1 MQNLALND
9 PQFNQDAAAWLQANG
24 VRAVGRTPGEA
35 FLNHLA
41 ATVPDPVA
49 TFSQVAG
56 IYAPGQA
63 PAAPAAPS
71 RPAPAPSMTPEEK
84 RLHYLERVKVDDV
97 FKKLPA
103 GSPLRRLASDPP
115 FNAKME
121 AKLSAA
127 GITPLPHYNAAQ
139 SVIVR
144 GMQVVEDMAK
154 SGHDTDAI
162 SAAIEKMTGGAFG
175 KRDVRKLVETIG
187 GEREQEAQLAGLNSR
202 FQERE
207 KEREEYEARKKE
219 ASIARLSP
227 NEKAE
232 LEYENKRRA
241 KDGEER
247 DDRRADIAAEWD
259 AQASENPKPETQVID
274 SPMKLDLELSWRK
287 QEGRGVEGLQ
297 VEGPAEQELRQ
308 EGVERGW

>member
-1 MQNLALND
+1 MDNAQVGLLLQNLALND
-9 PQFNQDAAAWLQANG
+9 QQFNRDAASWLQANG
-24 VRAVGRTPGEA
+24 VNAGGRTPGEA
-35 FLNHLA
+35 FLNHVA
-41 ATVPDPVA
+41 ATVPDAVA
-49 TFSQVAG
+49 TLTQIAG
-56 IYAPGQA
+56 VYSPGRGLDTGYTPAP
-63 PAAPAAPS
+63 PAPS

-287 QEGRGVEGLQ
+287 QEGRG
-297 VEGPAEQELRQ
+297 
-308 EGVERGW
+308 

>member
-1 MQNLALND
+1 MKQLLAFNL
-9 PQFNQDAAAWLQANG
+9 
-24 VRAVGRTPGEA
+24 E
-35 FLNHLA
+35 
-41 ATVPDPVA
+41 
-49 TFSQVAG
+49 G
-56 IYAPGQA
+56 ISA
-63 PAAPAAPS
+63 PAGLLQCCFAAS
-71 RPAPAPSMTPEEK
+71 ISAVILDS
-84 RLHYLERVKVDDV
+84 V
-97 FKKLPA
+97 
-103 GSPLRRLASDPP
+103 SPPPPRTRLASDPQ
-115 FNAKME
+115 FNARME

-187 GEREQEAQLAGLNSR
+187 GEREQEAQLAGLASR

-227 NEKAE
+227 NERAE

-259 AQASENPKPETQVID
+259 AQASENPKPEKLTID
-274 SPMKLDLELSWRK
+274 NPRKLDLERSWR
-287 QEGRGVEGLQ
+287 
-297 VEGPAEQELRQ
+297 
-308 EGVERGW
+308 